1 MLYLFI
7 IPVMSVPLAAIGRII
22 SPEKDF
28 SIACINFTVKLSNI
42 GNKNEN
48 GQKRYH
54 FFDIFC
60 PKQSSNRCYLS
71 PFAAFTL
78 MFMLILFLAGNTVRS
93 LIIPNQLLD
102 SLDGNNHAE
111 NQQEDCKHKLK
122 RIAKLRP
129 VVKKA
134 LPSLNIVIPSA
145 VNVTAI
151 INTIG
156 IQSIAP

>member
-1 MLYLFI
+1 
-7 IPVMSVPLAAIGRII
+7 
-22 SPEKDF
+22 
-28 SIACINFTVKLSNI
+28 
-42 GNKNEN
+42 
-48 GQKRYH
+48 
-54 FFDIFC
+54 
-60 PKQSSNRCYLS
+60 
-71 PFAAFTL
+71 

-122 RIAKLRP
+122 RIAKAQACCKEGAAEFEYRH
-129 VVKKA
+129 
-134 LPSLNIVIPSA
+134 SSA